1 MSVLSC
7 KDSSDD
13 LSDPVTPPDD
23 SEVIDE
29 YDVNLAKGGTVT
41 VRSFNPGE
49 EPEYIKRGKSV
60 GSNSFYSSLN
70 TSPVSDN
77 DHVEWVVVKLSK
89 VQKINEIDI
98 FPFPN

>member
-1 MSVLSC
+1 MEKRYLVFIFIALFISMSVLSC

-49 EPEYIKRGKSV
+49 GPEHLIDGKSV
-60 GSNSFYSSLN
+60 GSNSFYS
-70 TSPVSDN
+70 
-77 DHVEWVVVKLSK
+77 
-89 VQKINEIDI
+89 
-98 FPFPN
+98 